1 MINFHNRKTKR
12 AIAAAIVIILVVA
25 MVVPLIFAF

>member
-12 AIAAAIVIILVVA
+12 AIAAAIVIILVIA
-25 MVVPLIFAF
+25 MIVPLILSF